1 LLVGREEQRQ
11 DFLAALEDGPGSPG
25 RATIYTGARGTGK
38 TVLLNA
44 IEEDARRLGWLVVSE
59 TATPGL
65 VRRLSTEA
73 LPRLLAEQDPNATK
87 SRMTGFT
94 LPAALGGVTWD
105 TSDVHQAVAGL
116 RPQLTLL
123 TKILAENETGLV
135 ITVDELHR
143 RPLDELVELCAAV
156 QHAFREE
163 MELAFVGAGLPA
175 AVSDLLN
182 EDVLTFLR
190 RAERYHVGKVSREDV
205 RLALETPIRDGRRS
219 IETGALDYAVDAT
232 GGYPFLIQLVGHSIW
247 RQRPANRLISIDD
260 AEAGVEQARRR
271 LGSLVH
277 DPSLSVCSD
286 TDKTFLLAMA
296 VDDGPSRVGDI
307 AQRLNASANYTSQ
320 YRLRLIEAE
329 LIEPAGWGKIDFA
342 LPYLREYL
350 REHAAIERPPDRG

>member
-11 DFLAALEDGPGSPG
+11 EFLATLEDGPGSPG

-94 LPAALGGVTWD
+94 LPAALGGVIWD

-163 MELAFVGAGLPA
+163 LELAFVGAGLPA

-190 RAERYHVGKVSREDV
+190 RAERYHVGKVSRDDV
-205 RLALETPIRDGRRS
+205 RLALETPVEMAEGRSRPVRS
-219 IETGALDYAVDAT
+219 TMR
-232 GGYPFLIQLVGHSIW
+232 SM
-247 RQRPANRLISIDD
+247 RPADTHSSSSWWDTASGVSGLPIDLSPSTMLRRASSKLGDDLARLSMTH
-260 AEAGVEQARRR
+260 R
-271 LGSLVH
+271 
-277 DPSLSVCSD
+277 
-286 TDKTFLLAMA
+286 
-296 VDDGPSRVGDI
+296 
-307 AQRLNASANYTSQ
+307 
-320 YRLRLIEAE
+320 
-329 LIEPAGWGKIDFA
+329 
-342 LPYLREYL
+342 
-350 REHAAIERPPDRG
+350 